1 MGLLTRARS
10 WLKWIVK
17 RSELESALE
26 TEVRFHIRSHA
37 EDLVRSGL
45 PEAEAMRR
53 APIVFGG
60 IEAPKDAIRGAHG
73 SRRGGRL
80 LGDLPHALRNLRR
93 SPRLSL

>member
-37 EDLVRSGL
+37 EDLML
-45 PEAEAMRR
+45 
-53 APIVFGG
+53 
-60 IEAPKDAIRGAHG
+60 
-73 SRRGGRL
+73 
-80 LGDLPHALRNLRR
+80 
-93 SPRLSL
+93 